1 MIGYRVD
8 AIAACEI
15 LLEREFPLCIY
26 STLMLLLGSQC
37 VYTCPVG
44 FFIRIQEVAVV
55 ATLYYTGRPRWSQTR
70 FVTKLAHIY
79 SQFPPFGERERER
92 QPKAGSTL
100 LVHAGYM
107 LVPSISNETDGR
119 KL

>member
-55 ATLYYTGRPRWSQTR
+55 ATLYYWSPSMVSNKICNETR
-70 FVTKLAHIY
+70 SYILPVSPLWR
-79 SQFPPFGERERER
+79 ERERETTKGR
-92 QPKAGSTL
+92 EHIIGARGLYAGP
-100 LVHAGYM
+100 VD
-107 LVPSISNETDGR
+107 I
-119 KL
+119 

>member
-37 VYTCPVG
+37 VYMSSRVFHQDSGSCGGRYTILYWSPSMVSNKICNETRTYILPVS
-44 FFIRIQEVAVV
+44 
-55 ATLYYTGRPRWSQTR
+55 PP
-70 FVTKLAHIY
+70 
-79 SQFPPFGERERER
+79 PPFGERERER
-92 QPKAGSTL
+92 EPSKGREHIIGARGLYAGP
-100 LVHAGYM
+100 VD
-107 LVPSISNETDGR
+107 I
-119 KL
+119 